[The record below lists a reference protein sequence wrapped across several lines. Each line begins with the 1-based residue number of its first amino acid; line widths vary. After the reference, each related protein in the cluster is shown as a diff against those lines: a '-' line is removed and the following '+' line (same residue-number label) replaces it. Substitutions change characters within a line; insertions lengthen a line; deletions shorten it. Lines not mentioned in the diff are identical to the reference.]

1 MKTFVSHDG
10 EQARFAGVVD
20 DFIAWSLKHPAAVKH
35 AAGYGQDVVAFTRT
49 RDGAVLWS
57 AFPRRN
63 DGAKLELLPGKSAAM
78 DDALRQEVLEV
89 MQPFSETPLEAKSK
103 LLAPF
108 LKLKRSETRQKVKAL
123 LERLIA
129 S

>member
-1 MKTFVSHDG
+1 
-10 EQARFAGVVD
+10 
-20 DFIAWSLKHPAAVKH
+20 
-35 AAGYGQDVVAFTRT
+35 
-49 RDGAVLWS
+49 
-57 AFPRRN
+57 
-63 DGAKLELLPGKSAAM
+63 
-78 DDALRQEVLEV
+78 